1 MEPTRTLLAAC
12 VALSLAF
19 APPRAARD
27 FEAQAKQFKNSNSLT
42 QLADDEAALD
52 ASLDAAFV
60 AIDVGIFDVRYLRS
74 ALADAKHFDD
84 LKGIVLGLIDLHVH
98 LLAWVAEKDP
108 GKPMQASTPELTTF
122 HGWVAGWKPDLLK
135 KITASKAEGH
145 DLAVLAGADANVL
158 AAIKASAASLRN
170 GSAAGFKLDVKP
182 TRLALLPSRGDFT
195 GFAAYVGSLQPEWK
209 TMLWTSALPV
219 RNEFHINDLLG
230 LPLESPASDG
240 GPVGISMNDR
250 EPTGLFE
257 HVTQYAADR
266 LTKDWFGSA
275 LEVGVQTG
283 AAIDLVIEL
292 YGENNARVFG
302 SGEGRSTPGRN
313 KFVRGGKST
322 GGKFAKQNA
331 DPKWRLDKGKDYFIS
346 ALRRAQQEGQ
356 TLAAAAKE
364 NAPGP
369 TTHFSLDCKEMPGEH
384 DFVTAPF
391 LGTFSANAEVP
402 EAFLPDYQE
411 CLRAYRAGFVRWL
424 LIAAKPKADGA
435 PPRPFA
441 RLLRSC
447 VTDAAKP
454 FDERVLAIYGVPMT
468 SDKPTTEALEWTYLE
483 WLAKQ
488 R

>member
-1 MEPTRTLLAAC
+1 MVPTRTRLAAV

-19 APPRAARD
+19 APGPAARD
-27 FEAQAKQFKNSNSLT
+27 FESQAKQFKNSNSLT
-42 QLADDEAALD
+42 QLADDETALD
-52 ASLDAAFV
+52 GSLDTAFV
-60 AIDVGIFDVRYLRS
+60 SIDVGIFDVRYLRS
-74 ALADAKHFDD
+74 ALADPKHFDD
-84 LKGIVLGLIDLHVH
+84 LKGILLGLIDLHVH

-108 GKPMQASTPELTTF
+108 GKPAQASTPELTAFRT
-122 HGWVAGWKPDLLK
+122 WVAAWKPELLK
-135 KITASKAEGH
+135 KISGSKAEGH
-145 DLAVLAGADANVL
+145 DLAALAGADASVV
-158 AAIKASAASLRN
+158 AAIKASAASLRS
-170 GSAAGFKLDVKP
+170 GSAAGLKLDVKP

-209 TMLWTSALPV
+209 TILWTSALPV

-240 GPVGISMNDR
+240 GPVGVSMNDR

-266 LTKDWFGSA
+266 LLKDWFGSA
-275 LEVGVQTG
+275 LEAGTQTG

-313 KFVRGGKST
+313 KFVRGGASH

-331 DPKWRLDKGKDYFIS
+331 DPKWRLEKGKDYFVT
-346 ALRRAQQEGQ
+346 ALRRSQQDGA

-364 NAPGP
+364 SAPGP
-369 TTHFSLDCKEMPGEH
+369 NTHFALDCKEMPGEH

-391 LGTFSANAEVP
+391 LATFAANAEVP
-402 EAFLPDYQE
+402 EAFLPDFQE
-411 CLRAYRAGFVRWL
+411 CLRAYRACFVHWL
-424 LIAAKPKADGA
+424 LIAAKPKADSA

-454 FDERVLAIYGVPMT
+454 FDERVTAIYGMPLAT
-468 SDKPTTEALEWTYLE
+468 DKPASESLEWAFLE